1 MSTPIPTAVLLFS
14 ALFFS
19 PGISRQATHRPCHEV
34 ALSTRPGWTVSG
46 SWSDDGSILRIV
58 DLFRQEVLQYSDEG
72 EYLGVLAEAKES
84 TFDLVL
90 PVRRRPENLEG
101 AFYGHEVGRDFIVFG
116 DVLRRGSPPREE
128 TWRSG
133 FFRVQ
138 ADTSDKLQSF
148 YEISPD
154 NPMRLFYRLGLPL
167 IASLGE
173 TGYIVLME
181 EQARL
186 VQIRPGSA
194 GLEPLRAFPPGL
206 EHRPRLP
213 AWKELRDYAGL
224 MRAAE
229 NVSMPVALFG
239 WEDYLY
245 VVGRHFQE
253 GRTRW
258 SLTKI
263 DPRADT
269 VLWTAGIPLSSAT
282 HHVTVVPGPTH
293 WAWIEIGVARGLFD
307 QDVERILF
315 LPSEWLRDFPHGEL
329 CGLLSQ
335 ARSEDAANRRNPR

>member
-1 MSTPIPTAVLLFS
+1 MSTPIPTAVLLFG
-14 ALFFS
+14 ALFPS
-19 PGISRQATHRPCHEV
+19 AGASEQATHLPCREV
-34 ALSTRPGWTVSG
+34 ALSMRPGWTVSG

-58 DLFRQEVLQYSDEG
+58 DLFREEVLQYSDEG

-90 PVRRRPENLEG
+90 PGRRRPENLEG
-101 AFYGHEVGRDFIVFG
+101 AFYGHRVGSDFIVFG
-116 DVLRRGSPPREE
+116 DVLRRGSPPGEE

-138 ADTSDKLQSF
+138 ADTSDKLQSL

-154 NPMRLFYRLGLPL
+154 DPMRLFYRLGLPL

-173 TGYIVLME
+173 TGYILLME

-194 GLEPLRAFPPGL
+194 GLESLKAFPPGL

-213 AWKELRDYAGL
+213 AWKELGDYAGV
-224 MRAAE
+224 MRVVETA
-229 NVSMPVALFG
+229 SMPVALFD

-269 VLWTAGIPLSSAT
+269 VLWTASIPLSPSA
-282 HHVTVVPGPTH
+282 HHITVVPGQKH
-293 WAWIEIGVARGLFD
+293 WAWIEKGVARGLFD

-315 LPSEWLRDFPHGEL
+315 LPSGWLRGTPDREL
-329 CGLLSQ
+329 C
-335 ARSEDAANRRNPR
+335 R